1 MYKVAGFV
9 SLAFAGLCP
18 VFMIATMKATRGT
31 QDTQL
36 FVGWAIME
44 LFTGLAA
51 IHLLSQKD

>member
-1 MYKVAGFV
+1 MYKTGAIV
-9 SLAFAGLCP
+9 SLIFSSLCP
-18 VFMIATMKATRGT
+18 VFMIMTMNATRGT